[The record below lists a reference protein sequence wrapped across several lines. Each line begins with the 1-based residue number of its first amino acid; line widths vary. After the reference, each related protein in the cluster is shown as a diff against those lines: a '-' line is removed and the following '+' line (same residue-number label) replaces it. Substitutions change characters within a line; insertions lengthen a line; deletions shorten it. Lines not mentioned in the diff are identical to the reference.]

1 MLGAGTQGDHP
12 CDDCAQTVEELT
24 ADGSTLDCQLPTG
37 WFQIGCRR
45 HVPDSACYVGRCGE
59 TCVWVDPE
67 GIDGLSR
74 FTLTIMQLSTADPKP
89 ATRTI
94 VRHYNAEDEL
104 ESTEITEIEAVPG
117 TTNWQVDTEESGA
130 EEGAS
135 EEVTRQPTSITPRRT
150 ALTPKQ
156 ARKRKGSS
164 GLMLPN
170 AE

>member
-1 MLGAGTQGDHP
+1 MLFR
-12 CDDCAQTVEELT
+12 
-24 ADGSTLDCQLPTG
+24 S
-37 WFQIGCRR
+37 
-45 HVPDSACYVGRCGE
+45 
-59 TCVWVDPE
+59 
-67 GIDGLSR
+67 
-74 FTLTIMQLSTADPKP
+74 
-89 ATRTI
+89 
-94 VRHYNAEDEL
+94 
-104 ESTEITEIEAVPG
+104 TEIEAVPG

-164 GLMLPN
+164 GLMLPH